1 MTKLVIRRCGRAPV
15 KRRPTAKFGPIRRIQ
30 SPTPQCNCRP
40 QGWRAAHRQAH
51 REGRGGGR
59 GSAARPGSSVLQG
72 PTGSR
77 SASCSLSPNS
87 VLSMYVEGA
96 YLLLGLDLQSF
107 KVWGRSVENFL
118 VSMLARQGLK
128 SRQSRTLRSYVEQP
142 CSRTSGTLRKA
153 KAGSAGAAVL
163 PAAVRRHLCGA
174 AADTGRRTDAT
185 LQTDFPTSCRC
196 STCRCAHQR

>member
-1 MTKLVIRRCGRAPV
+1 MQLQAARMASGPPPSAPGRT
-15 KRRPTAKFGPIRRIQ
+15 R
-30 SPTPQCNCRP
+30 
-40 QGWRAAHRQAH
+40 WRARICC
-51 REGRGGGR
+51 
-59 GSAARPGSSVLQG
+59 SAWVFCS
-72 PTGSR
+72 SR
-77 SASCSLSPNS
+77 SDGSLSPNS

-107 KVWGRSVENFL
+107 KVWGRSVEAFL